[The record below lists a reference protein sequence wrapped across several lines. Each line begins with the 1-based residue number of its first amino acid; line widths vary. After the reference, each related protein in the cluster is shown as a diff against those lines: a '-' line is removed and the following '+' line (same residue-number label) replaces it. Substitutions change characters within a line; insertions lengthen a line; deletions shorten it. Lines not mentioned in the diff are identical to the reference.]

1 MASRINLSLLF
12 FSAQANDTE
21 EKCQEL
27 QKAVEKL
34 QSLLREATDRFGNLE
49 QSYDEEK
56 AEHKEDVRRRNEAIL
71 GLKKELE
78 DANVLIKTLQD
89 KGKVDGWAD
98 LKVASCYGLI
108 F

>member
-1 MASRINLSLLF
+1 MAARIKLSLLF
-12 FSAQANDTE
+12 VSAQANDTE

-71 GLKKELE
+71 GLKKELGVLE
-78 DANVLIKTLQD
+78 FESVGEVDAFAQRLSRALSRIACL
-89 KGKVDGWAD
+89 
-98 LKVASCYGLI
+98 
-108 F
+108 